1 MLIAANLTGMRLL
14 SFYPVSL
21 KRLSCLPMAFVC
33 PFYVWNIR
41 GLNDLIF

>member
-14 SFYPVSL
+14 SLYPVSL
-21 KRLSCLPMAFVC
+21 RLSCLPMAFVC